1 MISKETFIKNINLI
15 KQNRCQVLNICEAIE
30 KAFSSDSYLNPEFF
44 YKLEAQFIDLLA
56 ASLEINADCYL
67 MELFY
72 MWIYDNEFG
81 TDSVGMRIF
90 IEQVPEDALK
100 DLDLSKPEDF
110 YEMIKNLIGG
120 ELNGN

>member
-1 MISKETFIKNINLI
+1 
-15 KQNRCQVLNICEAIE
+15 
-30 KAFSSDSYLNPEFF
+30 
-44 YKLEAQFIDLLA
+44 
-56 ASLEINADCYL
+56 
-67 MELFY
+67 